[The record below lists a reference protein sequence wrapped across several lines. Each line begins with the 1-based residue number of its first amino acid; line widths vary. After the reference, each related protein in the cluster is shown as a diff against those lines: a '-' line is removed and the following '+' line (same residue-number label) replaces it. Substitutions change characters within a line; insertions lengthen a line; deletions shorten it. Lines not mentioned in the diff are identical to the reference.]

1 MSFPPLPSHSNT
13 TSEVAAA
20 NPLEALLAHAEEVYL
35 SVVEAK
41 NPQEAVR
48 LCSDALVLFQQVVS
62 QALEDATLYQQA
74 RLGLAKTYSQRGHQ
88 QRYAHNHAEAIA
100 DLGQALELSLNL
112 VDDYYYRALSYL
124 KVGNTEAAKRD
135 LSQYIK
141 VGDDDYLRRSASQR
155 RELLTPKK
163 EPDKAKLEQWRT
175 QGTHLNTEAASAEM
189 SENYQG
195 AVALYNQAISAFN
208 QALEVAPNDML
219 TTISLLAALKGQA
232 QCYSRLSEYDLA
244 IADYNRLLQLKA
256 QPQYVFERGEIYYSA
271 GHKDLAKADFQEYL
285 GQTKH
290 KAFREQAQKYLEDK
304 PLKPNQTET
313 PSI

>member
-1 MSFPPLPSHSNT
+1 MSFPPLPPSNT
-13 TSEVAAA
+13 TSGVAAA
-20 NPLEALLAHAEEVYL
+20 NPLEALLAQAEEVYL
-35 SVVEAK
+35 SIVEAK
-41 NPQEAVR
+41 SPQEAVR
-48 LCSDALVLFQQVVS
+48 LCTDALTLFQQVAS
-62 QALEDATLYQQA
+62 QVNTEDATLYQQA

-88 QRYAHNHAEAIA
+88 QRYAHNHAEAIT
-100 DLGQALELSLNL
+100 DLSQALEFSLNL

-135 LSQYIK
+135 LSQYLK

-208 QALEVAPNDML
+208 QALEIVPNDML

-256 QPQYVFERGEIYYSA
+256 QPQYVFERGEIYYTA

-304 PLKPNQTET
+304 PLKPNQAEA
-313 PSI
+313 PST